1 MGLTAAQRKDFEA
14 FTGAFPCVS
23 LDASCE
29 TEARKPLASVVGRK
43 LTLCSQGEE
52 GGDILEGD
60 IATCNVH
67 VSLERLASS
76 GKCCVLH
83 ASITTLAHPLSFA
96 ADAESIHTPFFPA
109 AKEESWW
116 VLLADVSSNTL
127 YAAQKVSTSSQ
138 TRRYSINVLSC
149 VRRSPW

>member
-1 MGLTAAQRKDFEA
+1 MGLTPAQRKDFEA
-14 FTGAFPCVS
+14 FTGAVPCVS

-29 TEARKPLASVVGRK
+29 TEARTPLASVVGRG
-43 LTLCSQGEE
+43 LTGCSQGEE
-52 GGDILEGD
+52 GGDVLEGD

-67 VSLERLASS
+67 VSLERLVSS
-76 GKCCVLH
+76 GNRCALC
-83 ASITTLAHPLSFA
+83 AFMWTQAHPPFFA

-127 YAAQKVSTSSQ
+127 YAAQKVSTCGQ
-138 TRRYSINVLSC
+138 TRWCIN
-149 VRRSPW
+149 